1 MDYNEACNETMKTWG
16 NIKPLQH
23 LSNTEP
29 GNEDGSFTERR
40 KHSYYI
46 HYIPQEQKQVMMENI
61 VDVDI
66 EAKGKNLAVVKMKN
80 DFSGLI

>member
-1 MDYNEACNETMKTWG
+1 
-16 NIKPLQH
+16 

-29 GNEDGSFTERR
+29 GLESGSFTERR

-46 HYIPQEQKQVMMENI
+46 HYIPEQQKKVMIENT

-66 EAKGKNLAVVKMKN
+66 EAKGKNLAVIKMKN